1 MVNKLKKTMLATAAG
16 VAALVGGHAAAS
28 ADTVEVKAGD
38 TLSGIAQANNTTTD
52 ELAKTNNISDQNLII
67 AGQTLTVADTKPAA
81 ISADGTTYTVQAGDS
96 LSKVA
101 EHTGVNVATLKA
113 LNGLSATDLI
123 VTGQTL
129 ALKAAPAATAPTV
142 TAAEQAQDLTYIA
155 AADANKDSFM
165 SLDEYNT
172 FKANGGDVNQTAAK
186 PVETVTVPENV
197 AYIAAA
203 DTNKDGFMSA
213 AEYQAYQA
221 NGGAAAAAA
230 QSQQAAPVVSVPEN
244 VTYIAAA
251 DTNKDGFMSAA
262 EYQAYQA
269 NGGAAAAA
277 AQPQQAAPAAA
288 SVPENVTYIAA
299 ADTNKDGF
307 MSAAEYQ
314 AYKANGGATATP
326 AQPAARV
333 TNVSTQQAAS
343 PVASSAVQTILNS
356 LNAKRAA
363 LGLAPVR
370 LDAGLSARAQ
380 ARAQNAVD
388 NGGLPVNHFGTNG
401 EVVAIGWSAGTVINA
416 WYNETNMT
424 TNGTPG
430 HKMWVANAR
439 ASAVGFG
446 IVGNTIVGV
455 SDAGQY

>member
-113 LNGLSATDLI
+113 LNGLAADDLI

-155 AADANKDSFM
+155 AADTNKDGFM

-172 FKANGGDVNQTAAK
+172 FKANGGDVNAVAAK
-186 PVETVTVPENV
+186 PAETVTVPENV

-221 NGGAAAAAA
+221 NGGAAATPAQPAAPAAA
-230 QSQQAAPVVSVPEN
+230 SVPEN

-269 NGGAAAAA
+269 NGGAATV
-277 AQPQQAAPAAA
+277 AQ
-288 SVPENVTYIAA
+288 
-299 ADTNKDGF
+299 
-307 MSAAEYQ
+307 
-314 AYKANGGATATP
+314 

-333 TNVSTQQAAS
+333 TNVSTQQTAA

-380 ARAQNAVD
+380 ARAQNAVN
-388 NGGLPVNHFGTNG
+388 NGGLPVNHFSTNG
-401 EVVAIGWSAGTVINA
+401 EVVAIGWSAGDVIDA
-416 WYNETNMT
+416 WYYEKGMKTL
-424 TNGTPG
+424 GTPG
-430 HKMWVANAR
+430 HQMWVANAR

>member
-155 AADANKDSFM
+155 AADANKDGFM

-172 FKANGGDVNQTAAK
+172 FKANGGDVIQTAAK
-186 PVETVTVPENV
+186 PAETVTVPENV
-197 AYIAAA
+197 A
-203 DTNKDGFMSA
+203 
-213 AEYQAYQA
+213 
-221 NGGAAAAAA
+221 
-230 QSQQAAPVVSVPEN
+230 
-244 VTYIAAA
+244 YIAAA

-333 TNVSTQQAAS
+333 TNVSTQAAA

-380 ARAQNAVD
+380 ARAYNAVN
-388 NGGLPVNHFGTNG
+388 NGGLPSNHFSTNG
-401 EVVAIGWSAGTVINA
+401 EVVAIGWSAGTVIDA
-416 WYNETNMT
+416 WYNETNMM

-430 HKMWVANAR
+430 HQMWVANAR

>member
-52 ELAKTNNISDQNLII
+52 ELSKTNNISDQNLII

-129 ALKAAPAATAPTV
+129 ALKAAPAATAPTL

-155 AADANKDSFM
+155 AADANKDGFM

-186 PVETVTVPENV
+186 PAETVTVPENV
-197 AYIAAA
+197 A
-203 DTNKDGFMSA
+203 
-213 AEYQAYQA
+213 
-221 NGGAAAAAA
+221 
-230 QSQQAAPVVSVPEN
+230 
-244 VTYIAAA
+244 YIAAA

-288 SVPENVTYIAA
+288 SVPENVTYITA

-314 AYKANGGATATP
+314 AYKANGGATAAP

-333 TNVSTQQAAS
+333 TNVSTQQAAA

-356 LNAKRAA
+356 LNVKRAA

-380 ARAQNAVD
+380 ARAYNAVN
-388 NGGLPVNHFGTNG
+388 NGGLTSNHFSTNG
-401 EVVAIGWSAGTVINA
+401 EVVAIGWSAGTVIDA
-416 WYNETNMT
+416 WYNETNMM

-430 HKMWVANAR
+430 HQMWVANAR

>member
-155 AADANKDSFM
+155 AADANKDGFM

-186 PVETVTVPENV
+186 PAETVTVPENV
-197 AYIAAA
+197 A
-203 DTNKDGFMSA
+203 
-213 AEYQAYQA
+213 
-221 NGGAAAAAA
+221 
-230 QSQQAAPVVSVPEN
+230 
-244 VTYIAAA
+244 YIAAA

-333 TNVSTQQAAS
+333 TNVSTQAAA

-380 ARAQNAVD
+380 ARAYNAVN
-388 NGGLPVNHFGTNG
+388 NGGLPSNHFSTNG
-401 EVVAIGWSAGTVINA
+401 EVVAIGWSAGTVIDA
-416 WYNETNMT
+416 WYNETNMM

-430 HKMWVANAR
+430 HQMWVANAR

>member
-113 LNGLSATDLI
+113 LNGLAADDLI

-155 AADANKDSFM
+155 AADTNKDGFM

-172 FKANGGDVNQTAAK
+172 FKANGGDVNAVAAK
-186 PVETVTVPENV
+186 PAETVTIPENV

-203 DTNKDGFMSA
+203 DINKDGFMSA

-221 NGGAAAAAA
+221 NGGAAATPAQPAAPAAA
-230 QSQQAAPVVSVPEN
+230 SVPEN

-269 NGGAAAAA
+269 NGGAATV
-277 AQPQQAAPAAA
+277 AQ
-288 SVPENVTYIAA
+288 
-299 ADTNKDGF
+299 
-307 MSAAEYQ
+307 
-314 AYKANGGATATP
+314 

-333 TNVSTQQAAS
+333 TNVSTQQTAA

-380 ARAQNAVD
+380 ARAQNAVN
-388 NGGLPVNHFGTNG
+388 NGGLPANHFSTNG

-416 WYNETNMT
+416 WYNETNMM

-430 HKMWVANAR
+430 HQMWVTNAR

>member
-155 AADANKDSFM
+155 AADANKDGFM

-186 PVETVTVPENV
+186 PAETVTVPENV

-221 NGGAAAAAA
+221 NGG
-230 QSQQAAPVVSVPEN
+230 
-244 VTYIAAA
+244 
-251 DTNKDGFMSAA
+251 
-262 EYQAYQA
+262 
-269 NGGAAAAA
+269 AAAA

-333 TNVSTQQAAS
+333 TNVSTQAAA

-380 ARAQNAVD
+380 ARAYNAVN
-388 NGGLPVNHFGTNG
+388 NGGLPSNHFSTNG
-401 EVVAIGWSAGTVINA
+401 EVVAIGWSAGTVIDA
-416 WYNETNMT
+416 WYNETNMM

-430 HKMWVANAR
+430 HQMWVANAR

>member
-38 TLSGIAQANNTTTD
+38 TLSSIAQANNTTTD

-67 AGQTLTVADTKPAA
+67 AGQTLTFADTKPAA

-129 ALKAAPAATAPTV
+129 ALKAAPAATAPTL

-155 AADANKDSFM
+155 AADANKDGFM

-186 PVETVTVPENV
+186 PAETVTVPENV
-197 AYIAAA
+197 A
-203 DTNKDGFMSA
+203 
-213 AEYQAYQA
+213 
-221 NGGAAAAAA
+221 
-230 QSQQAAPVVSVPEN
+230 
-244 VTYIAAA
+244 YIAAA

-314 AYKANGGATATP
+314 AYKPNGGATAAP

-333 TNVSTQQAAS
+333 TNVSTQQAAA

-356 LNAKRAA
+356 LNVKRAA

-380 ARAQNAVD
+380 ARAYNAVN
-388 NGGLPVNHFGTNG
+388 NGGLPSNHFSTNG
-401 EVVAIGWSAGTVINA
+401 EVVAIGWSAGTVIDA
-416 WYNETNMT
+416 WYNETNMM

-430 HKMWVANAR
+430 HQMWVANVR

>member
-113 LNGLSATDLI
+113 LNGLAADDLI

-155 AADANKDSFM
+155 AADTNKDGFM

-172 FKANGGDVNQTAAK
+172 FKANGGDVNAVAAK
-186 PVETVTVPENV
+186 PAETVTVPENV

-213 AEYQAYQA
+213 TEYQAYQA
-221 NGGAAAAAA
+221 NGGAAATPAQPAAPAAA
-230 QSQQAAPVVSVPEN
+230 SVPEN

-269 NGGAAAAA
+269 NGGAATV
-277 AQPQQAAPAAA
+277 AQ
-288 SVPENVTYIAA
+288 
-299 ADTNKDGF
+299 
-307 MSAAEYQ
+307 
-314 AYKANGGATATP
+314 

-333 TNVSTQQAAS
+333 TNVSTQQTAA

-380 ARAQNAVD
+380 ARAQNAVN
-388 NGGLPVNHFGTNG
+388 NGGLPANHFSTNG

-416 WYNETNMT
+416 WYNETNMM

-430 HKMWVANAR
+430 HQMWVTNAR

>member
-155 AADANKDSFM
+155 AADANKDGFM

-186 PVETVTVPENV
+186 PAETVTVPENV
-197 AYIAAA
+197 A
-203 DTNKDGFMSA
+203 
-213 AEYQAYQA
+213 
-221 NGGAAAAAA
+221 
-230 QSQQAAPVVSVPEN
+230 
-244 VTYIAAA
+244 YIAAA

-288 SVPENVTYIAA
+288 SVLENVTYIAA

-314 AYKANGGATATP
+314 AYKANGGATAAP

-333 TNVSTQQAAS
+333 TNVSTQQAAA

-370 LDAGLSARAQ
+370 LDAGLSERAQ
-380 ARAQNAVD
+380 ARAYNAVN
-388 NGGLPVNHFGTNG
+388 NGGLPSNHFSTNG

-416 WYNETNMT
+416 WYNETNMM

-430 HKMWVANAR
+430 HQMWVANAR

>member
-155 AADANKDSFM
+155 AADANKDGFM

-186 PVETVTVPENV
+186 PAETVT
-197 AYIAAA
+197 
-203 DTNKDGFMSA
+203 
-213 AEYQAYQA
+213 
-221 NGGAAAAAA
+221 
-230 QSQQAAPVVSVPEN
+230 VPEN

-269 NGGAAAAA
+269 NGGAATAA

-333 TNVSTQQAAS
+333 TNVSTQAAA

-380 ARAQNAVD
+380 ARAYNAVN
-388 NGGLPVNHFGTNG
+388 NGGLPSNHFSTNG
-401 EVVAIGWSAGTVINA
+401 EVVAIGWSAGTVIDA
-416 WYNETNMT
+416 WYNETNMM

-430 HKMWVANAR
+430 HQMWVANAR

>member
-52 ELAKTNNISDQNLII
+52 ELAKTNNISEQNLII

-155 AADANKDSFM
+155 AADANKDGFM

-186 PVETVTVPENV
+186 PAETVTVPENV

-221 NGGAAAAAA
+221 NGGAAAVAA
-230 QSQQAAPVVSVPEN
+230 QSQQATVSVPEN
-244 VTYIAAA
+244 VTYIAAG
-251 DTNKDGFMSAA
+251 DTNKDGFMSTA

-333 TNVSTQQAAS
+333 TNVSTQAAA

-380 ARAQNAVD
+380 ARAYNAVN
-388 NGGLPVNHFGTNG
+388 NGGLPSNHFSTNG

-416 WYNETNMT
+416 WYNETNMM

-430 HKMWVANAR
+430 HQMWVANAR

>member
-1 MVNKLKKTMLATAAG
+1 MVNNLKKTMLATAAG
-16 VAALVGGHAAAS
+16 VAAFVGGHAAAS

-52 ELAKTNNISDQNLII
+52 ALAKTNNINNQNLII

-81 ISADGTTYTVQAGDS
+81 ISADGATYTVQAGDS
-96 LSKVA
+96 LSKIA
-101 EHTGVNVATLKA
+101 EQTGVNVATLKA
-113 LNGLSATDLI
+113 LNSLSANNLV

-129 ALKAAPAATAPTV
+129 SLKQVATAPTAATV
-142 TAAEQAQDLTYIA
+142 TAAETVPAQKLTYIA
-155 AADANKDSFM
+155 AADTNKDGFM

-172 FKANGGDVNQTAAK
+172 FKANGGDVNQTA
-186 PVETVTVPENV
+186 V
-197 AYIAAA
+197 A
-203 DTNKDGFMSA
+203 
-213 AEYQAYQA
+213 QAPT
-221 NGGAAAAAA
+221 
-230 QSQQAAPVVSVPEN
+230 QQAVASVPEN

-262 EYQAYQA
+262 EYQAYEA
-269 NGGAAAAA
+269 NGGAAAV
-277 AQPQQAAPAAA
+277 AQAPVQQAAPAAA

-314 AYKANGGATATP
+314 AYKANGGATAASQVS
-326 AQPAARV
+326 AQPAAR
-333 TNVSTQQAAS
+333 TMNLSTAAAT
-343 PVASSAVQTILNS
+343 PVASSAAQTIVNV

-370 LDAGLSARAQ
+370 LDAGLSARAE
-380 ARAQNAVD
+380 ARAVD
-388 NGGLPVNHFGTNG
+388 AARNGGLPTNHFSTNG
-401 EVVAIGWSAGTVINA
+401 EVVANGFGVSDVINA

-424 TNGTPG
+424 TLGTPG
-430 HKMWVANAR
+430 HRMWVANSR

-446 IVGNTIVGV
+446 IVGNIIVGE

>member
-155 AADANKDSFM
+155 AADANKDGFM

-186 PVETVTVPENV
+186 PAETVTVPENV

-221 NGGAAAAAA
+221 NGGAAAAA
-230 QSQQAAPVVSVPEN
+230 QSQQAAVSVPEN

-269 NGGAAAAA
+269 NGGAATAA

-333 TNVSTQQAAS
+333 TNVSTQAAA

-380 ARAQNAVD
+380 ARAYNAVN
-388 NGGLPVNHFGTNG
+388 NGGLPSNHFSTNG
-401 EVVAIGWSAGTVINA
+401 EVVAIGWSAGTVIDA
-416 WYNETNMT
+416 WYNETNMM

-430 HKMWVANAR
+430 HQMWVANAR

>member
-28 ADTVEVKAGD
+28 ADTVEVKVGD

-52 ELAKTNNISDQNLII
+52 ELSKTNNISDQNLII

-129 ALKAAPAATAPTV
+129 ALKAAPAATAPTL

-155 AADANKDSFM
+155 AADANKDGFM

-186 PVETVTVPENV
+186 PAETVTVPENV
-197 AYIAAA
+197 A
-203 DTNKDGFMSA
+203 
-213 AEYQAYQA
+213 
-221 NGGAAAAAA
+221 
-230 QSQQAAPVVSVPEN
+230 
-244 VTYIAAA
+244 YIAAA

-288 SVPENVTYIAA
+288 SVPENVTYITA

-314 AYKANGGATATP
+314 AYKANGGATAAP

-333 TNVSTQQAAS
+333 TNVSTQQAAA

-356 LNAKRAA
+356 LNVKRAA

-380 ARAQNAVD
+380 ARAYNAVN
-388 NGGLPVNHFGTNG
+388 NGGLPSNHFSTNG
-401 EVVAIGWSAGTVINA
+401 EVVAIGWSAGTVIDA
-416 WYNETNMT
+416 WYNETNMM

-430 HKMWVANAR
+430 HQMWVANAR

>member
-113 LNGLSATDLI
+113 LNGLAADDLI

-155 AADANKDSFM
+155 AADTNKDGFM

-172 FKANGGDVNQTAAK
+172 FKANGGDVNAVAAK
-186 PVETVTVPENV
+186 PAETVTIPENV

-221 NGGAAAAAA
+221 NGGAAATPAQPAAPAAA
-230 QSQQAAPVVSVPEN
+230 SVPEN

-269 NGGAAAAA
+269 NGGAATV
-277 AQPQQAAPAAA
+277 AQ
-288 SVPENVTYIAA
+288 
-299 ADTNKDGF
+299 
-307 MSAAEYQ
+307 
-314 AYKANGGATATP
+314 

-333 TNVSTQQAAS
+333 TNVSTQQTAA

-380 ARAQNAVD
+380 ARAQNAVN
-388 NGGLPVNHFGTNG
+388 NGGLPANHFSTNG

-416 WYNETNMT
+416 WYNETNMM

-430 HKMWVANAR
+430 HQMWVTNAR

>member
-155 AADANKDSFM
+155 ADDANKDGFM

-186 PVETVTVPENV
+186 PAETVTVPENV

-221 NGGAAAAAA
+221 NGGAAAVAA
-230 QSQQAAPVVSVPEN
+230 QSQQATVSVPEN

-251 DTNKDGFMSAA
+251 DTNKDGFMSTA

-269 NGGAAAAA
+269 NGGGAAAA

-326 AQPAARV
+326 AQPATRV
-333 TNVSTQQAAS
+333 TNVSTQAAA

-380 ARAQNAVD
+380 ARAYNAVN
-388 NGGLPVNHFGTNG
+388 NGGLPSNHFSTNG

-416 WYNETNMT
+416 WYNETNMM

-430 HKMWVANAR
+430 HQMWVANAR

>member
-52 ELAKTNNISDQNLII
+52 ELAKTNNIIDQNLII

-155 AADANKDSFM
+155 AADANKDGFM

-186 PVETVTVPENV
+186 PAETVTVPENV
-197 AYIAAA
+197 A
-203 DTNKDGFMSA
+203 
-213 AEYQAYQA
+213 
-221 NGGAAAAAA
+221 
-230 QSQQAAPVVSVPEN
+230 
-244 VTYIAAA
+244 YIAAA

-288 SVPENVTYIAA
+288 SVLENVTYIAA

-314 AYKANGGATATP
+314 AYKANGGATAAP

-333 TNVSTQQAAS
+333 TNVSTQQAAA

-356 LNAKRAA
+356 LNVKRAA

-380 ARAQNAVD
+380 ARAYNAVN
-388 NGGLPVNHFGTNG
+388 NGGLPSNHFSTNG
-401 EVVAIGWSAGTVINA
+401 EVVAIGWSAGTVIDA
-416 WYNETNMT
+416 WYNETNMM

-430 HKMWVANAR
+430 HQMWVANAR

>member
-52 ELAKTNNISDQNLII
+52 ELSKTNNISDQNLII

-129 ALKAAPAATAPTV
+129 ALKAAPAATAPTL

-155 AADANKDSFM
+155 AADANKDGFM

-186 PVETVTVPENV
+186 PAETVTVPENV
-197 AYIAAA
+197 A
-203 DTNKDGFMSA
+203 
-213 AEYQAYQA
+213 
-221 NGGAAAAAA
+221 
-230 QSQQAAPVVSVPEN
+230 
-244 VTYIAAA
+244 YIAAA

-288 SVPENVTYIAA
+288 SVPENVTYITA

-314 AYKANGGATATP
+314 AYKANGGATAAP

-333 TNVSTQQAAS
+333 TNVSTQQAAA

-356 LNAKRAA
+356 LNVKRAA

-380 ARAQNAVD
+380 ARAYNAVN
-388 NGGLPVNHFGTNG
+388 NGGLPSNHFSTNG
-401 EVVAIGWSAGTVINA
+401 EVVAIGWSAGTVIDA
-416 WYNETNMT
+416 WYNETNMM

-430 HKMWVANAR
+430 HQMWVANAR

>member
-155 AADANKDSFM
+155 AADANKDS
-165 SLDEYNT
+165 
-172 FKANGGDVNQTAAK
+172 
-186 PVETVTVPENV
+186 
-197 AYIAAA
+197 
-203 DTNKDGFMSA
+203 FMSA

>member
-16 VAALVGGHAAAS
+16 VAALVGGHAAVS

-67 AGQTLTVADTKPAA
+67 AGQTLTFADTKPAA

-101 EHTGVNVATLKA
+101 AHTGVNVATLKA

-129 ALKAAPAATAPTV
+129 ALKAAPAATAPTL
-142 TAAEQAQDLTYIA
+142 TAAEQAQYLTYIS
-155 AADANKDSFM
+155 AADANKDGFM

-186 PVETVTVPENV
+186 PAETVTVPENV
-197 AYIAAA
+197 A
-203 DTNKDGFMSA
+203 
-213 AEYQAYQA
+213 
-221 NGGAAAAAA
+221 
-230 QSQQAAPVVSVPEN
+230 
-244 VTYIAAA
+244 YIAAA

-314 AYKANGGATATP
+314 AYKANGGATAAP

-333 TNVSTQQAAS
+333 TNVSTQQAAA

-356 LNAKRAA
+356 LNVKRAA

-380 ARAQNAVD
+380 ARAYNAVN
-388 NGGLPVNHFGTNG
+388 NGGLPSNHFSTNG
-401 EVVAIGWSAGTVINA
+401 EVVAIGWSAGTVIDA
-416 WYNETNMT
+416 WYNETNMM

-430 HKMWVANAR
+430 HQMWVANAR

>member
-113 LNGLSATDLI
+113 LNGLSSADLI

-155 AADANKDSFM
+155 AADANKDGFM

-186 PVETVTVPENV
+186 PAETVTVPENV

-221 NGGAAAAAA
+221 NGGAAAAA
-230 QSQQAAPVVSVPEN
+230 QTQQAAVSVPEN

-269 NGGAAAAA
+269 NGGAATAA

-333 TNVSTQQAAS
+333 TNVSTQAAA

-356 LNAKRAA
+356 LNVKRAA

-380 ARAQNAVD
+380 ARAYNAVN
-388 NGGLPVNHFGTNG
+388 NGGLPSNHFSTNG

-416 WYNETNMT
+416 WYNETNMM

-430 HKMWVANAR
+430 HQMWVANAR

>member
-52 ELAKTNNISDQNLII
+52 ELAKVNNISDHNLII

-113 LNGLSATDLI
+113 LNGLSSADLI

-155 AADANKDSFM
+155 AADANKDGFM

-186 PVETVTVPENV
+186 PAETVTVPENV

-221 NGGAAAAAA
+221 NGGAAA
-230 QSQQAAPVVSVPEN
+230 
-244 VTYIAAA
+244 
-251 DTNKDGFMSAA
+251 
-262 EYQAYQA
+262 
-269 NGGAAAAA
+269 
-277 AQPQQAAPAAA
+277 QPQQAAPAAA
-288 SVPENVTYIAA
+288 SVPEKVPYIAA

-314 AYKANGGATATP
+314 AYKANGGTTAAP

-333 TNVSTQQAAS
+333 TNVSTQQAAA

-380 ARAQNAVD
+380 ARAYNAVN
-388 NGGLPVNHFGTNG
+388 NGGLPSNHFSTNG

-416 WYNETNMT
+416 WYNETNMM

-430 HKMWVANAR
+430 HQMWVANAR

>member
-1 MVNKLKKTMLATAAG
+1 MLATAAG

-52 ELAKTNNISDQNLII
+52 ELAKTNNISEQNLII

-155 AADANKDSFM
+155 AADANKDGFM

-186 PVETVTVPENV
+186 PAETVTVPENV

-221 NGGAAAAAA
+221 NGGAAAVAA
-230 QSQQAAPVVSVPEN
+230 QSQQATVSVPEN

-251 DTNKDGFMSAA
+251 DTNKDGFMSTA

-333 TNVSTQQAAS
+333 TNVSTQAAA

-380 ARAQNAVD
+380 ARAYNAVN
-388 NGGLPVNHFGTNG
+388 NGGLPSNHFSTNG

-416 WYNETNMT
+416 WYNETNMM

-430 HKMWVANAR
+430 HQMWVANAR

>member
-113 LNGLSATDLI
+113 LNGLAADDLI

-155 AADANKDSFM
+155 AADTNKDGFM

-172 FKANGGDVNQTAAK
+172 FKANGGDVNAVAAK
-186 PVETVTVPENV
+186 PAETVTVPENV

-221 NGGAAAAAA
+221 NGGAAATPAQPAAPAAA
-230 QSQQAAPVVSVPEN
+230 SVPEN

-269 NGGAAAAA
+269 NGGAATV
-277 AQPQQAAPAAA
+277 AQ
-288 SVPENVTYIAA
+288 
-299 ADTNKDGF
+299 
-307 MSAAEYQ
+307 
-314 AYKANGGATATP
+314 

-333 TNVSTQQAAS
+333 TNVSTQQTAA

-380 ARAQNAVD
+380 ARAQNAVN
-388 NGGLPVNHFGTNG
+388 NGGLPANHFRTNG

-416 WYNETNMT
+416 WYNETNMM

-430 HKMWVANAR
+430 HQMWVTNAR

>member
-113 LNGLSATDLI
+113 LNGLAADDLI

-155 AADANKDSFM
+155 AADTNKDGFM

-172 FKANGGDVNQTAAK
+172 FKANGGDVNAVAAK
-186 PVETVTVPENV
+186 PAETVTVPENV

-221 NGGAAAAAA
+221 NGGAAATPAQPAAPAAA
-230 QSQQAAPVVSVPEN
+230 SVPEN

-269 NGGAAAAA
+269 NGGAATV
-277 AQPQQAAPAAA
+277 AQ
-288 SVPENVTYIAA
+288 
-299 ADTNKDGF
+299 
-307 MSAAEYQ
+307 
-314 AYKANGGATATP
+314 

-333 TNVSTQQAAS
+333 TNVSTQQTAA

-380 ARAQNAVD
+380 ARAQNAVN
-388 NGGLPVNHFGTNG
+388 NGGLPVNHFSTNG

-416 WYNETNMT
+416 WYNETNMM

-430 HKMWVANAR
+430 HQMWVTNAR

>member
-113 LNGLSATDLI
+113 LNGLAADDLI

-155 AADANKDSFM
+155 AADTNKDGFM

-172 FKANGGDVNQTAAK
+172 FKANGGDVNAVAAK
-186 PVETVTVPENV
+186 PAETVTVPENV

-221 NGGAAAAAA
+221 NGGAAATPAAA
-230 QSQQAAPVVSVPEN
+230 SVPEN

-269 NGGAAAAA
+269 NGGAATV
-277 AQPQQAAPAAA
+277 AQ
-288 SVPENVTYIAA
+288 
-299 ADTNKDGF
+299 
-307 MSAAEYQ
+307 
-314 AYKANGGATATP
+314 

-333 TNVSTQQAAS
+333 TNVSTQQTAA

-380 ARAQNAVD
+380 ARAQNAVN
-388 NGGLPVNHFGTNG
+388 NGGLPANHFSTNG

-416 WYNETNMT
+416 WYNETNMM

-430 HKMWVANAR
+430 HQMWVTNAR

>member
-155 AADANKDSFM
+155 AADANKDGFM

-186 PVETVTVPENV
+186 PAETVTVPENV

-221 NGGAAAAAA
+221 NGGAAAAA
-230 QSQQAAPVVSVPEN
+230 QTQQAAVSVPEN

-277 AQPQQAAPAAA
+277 QTQQAAPAAA

-314 AYKANGGATATP
+314 TYKANGGATAAP

-333 TNVSTQQAAS
+333 TNVATQQTAA

-380 ARAQNAVD
+380 ARAYNAVN
-388 NGGLPVNHFGTNG
+388 NGGLPSNHFSTNG

-416 WYNETNMT
+416 WYNETNMM

-430 HKMWVANAR
+430 HQMWVANAR

>member
-81 ISADGTTYTVQAGDS
+81 ISADGTIYTVQAGDS

-155 AADANKDSFM
+155 AADANKDGFM

-186 PVETVTVPENV
+186 PAETVTVPENV

-221 NGGAAAAAA
+221 NGGAA
-230 QSQQAAPVVSVPEN
+230 
-244 VTYIAAA
+244 T
-251 DTNKDGFMSAA
+251 
-262 EYQAYQA
+262 
-269 NGGAAAAA
+269 AA

-333 TNVSTQQAAS
+333 TNVSTQAAA

-380 ARAQNAVD
+380 ARAYNAVN
-388 NGGLPVNHFGTNG
+388 NGGLPSNHFSTNG
-401 EVVAIGWSAGTVINA
+401 EVVAIGWSAGTVIDA
-416 WYNETNMT
+416 WYNETNMM

-430 HKMWVANAR
+430 HQMWVANAR

>member
-129 ALKAAPAATAPTV
+129 ALKAAPAATVPTV

-155 AADANKDSFM
+155 AADANKDGFM

-186 PVETVTVPENV
+186 PAETVTVPENV
-197 AYIAAA
+197 A
-203 DTNKDGFMSA
+203 
-213 AEYQAYQA
+213 
-221 NGGAAAAAA
+221 
-230 QSQQAAPVVSVPEN
+230 
-244 VTYIAAA
+244 YIAAA

-314 AYKANGGATATP
+314 AYKANGGATAAP

-333 TNVSTQQAAS
+333 TNVSTQQAAA

-370 LDAGLSARAQ
+370 LDAGLSNQAQ
-380 ARAQNAVD
+380 ARAKNAVA
-388 NGGLPVNHFGTNG
+388 NGGLPVNHFSTNG
-401 EVVAIGWSAGTVINA
+401 EVVAIGWSAGTVIDA
-416 WYNETNMT
+416 WYNETNMM

-430 HKMWVANAR
+430 HQMWVANAR

-455 SDAGQY
+455 SDAGQYY

>member
-52 ELAKTNNISDQNLII
+52 ELSKTNNISDQNLII

-81 ISADGTTYTVQAGDS
+81 MSADGTTYTVQAGDS

-129 ALKAAPAATAPTV
+129 ALKAAPAATAPTL

-155 AADANKDSFM
+155 AADANKDGFM

-186 PVETVTVPENV
+186 PAETVTVPENV
-197 AYIAAA
+197 A
-203 DTNKDGFMSA
+203 
-213 AEYQAYQA
+213 
-221 NGGAAAAAA
+221 
-230 QSQQAAPVVSVPEN
+230 
-244 VTYIAAA
+244 YIAAA

-288 SVPENVTYIAA
+288 SVPENVTYITA

-314 AYKANGGATATP
+314 AYKANGGATAAP

-333 TNVSTQQAAS
+333 TNVSTQQAAA

-356 LNAKRAA
+356 LNVKRAA

-380 ARAQNAVD
+380 ARAYNAVN
-388 NGGLPVNHFGTNG
+388 NGGLPSNHFSTNG
-401 EVVAIGWSAGTVINA
+401 EVVAIGWSAGTVIDA
-416 WYNETNMT
+416 WYNETNMM

-430 HKMWVANAR
+430 HQMWVANAR

>member
-67 AGQTLTVADTKPAA
+67 AGQTLTFADTKPAA

-101 EHTGVNVATLKA
+101 AHTGVNVATLKA

-129 ALKAAPAATAPTV
+129 ALKAAPAAAAPTL
-142 TAAEQAQDLTYIA
+142 TAAEQAQYLTYIS
-155 AADANKDSFM
+155 AADANKDGFM

-186 PVETVTVPENV
+186 PAETVTVPENV
-197 AYIAAA
+197 A
-203 DTNKDGFMSA
+203 
-213 AEYQAYQA
+213 
-221 NGGAAAAAA
+221 
-230 QSQQAAPVVSVPEN
+230 
-244 VTYIAAA
+244 YIAAA

-314 AYKANGGATATP
+314 AYKANGGATAAP

-333 TNVSTQQAAS
+333 TNVSTQQAAA

-356 LNAKRAA
+356 LNVKRAA

-380 ARAQNAVD
+380 ARAYNAVN
-388 NGGLPVNHFGTNG
+388 NGGLPSNHFSTNG
-401 EVVAIGWSAGTVINA
+401 EVVAIGWSAGTVIDA
-416 WYNETNMT
+416 WYNETNMM

-430 HKMWVANAR
+430 HQMWVANAR

>member
-52 ELAKTNNISDQNLII
+52 ELAKVNNISDHNLII

-113 LNGLSATDLI
+113 LNGLSSADLI
-123 VTGQTL
+123 VTG
-129 ALKAAPAATAPTV
+129 
-142 TAAEQAQDLTYIA
+142 QDLTYIA
-155 AADANKDSFM
+155 AADANKDGFM

-186 PVETVTVPENV
+186 PAETVTVPENV

-221 NGGAAAAAA
+221 NGGAAAAA
-230 QSQQAAPVVSVPEN
+230 
-244 VTYIAAA
+244 
-251 DTNKDGFMSAA
+251 
-262 EYQAYQA
+262 
-269 NGGAAAAA
+269 
-277 AQPQQAAPAAA
+277 QPQQAAPAAA

-307 MSAAEYQ
+307 MSLDEYNTF
-314 AYKANGGATATP
+314 KANGGATAAP
-326 AQPAARV
+326 AQPVARV
-333 TNVSTQQAAS
+333 TNGSTQQAAA

-380 ARAQNAVD
+380 ARAYNAVN
-388 NGGLPVNHFGTNG
+388 NGGLPSNHFSTNG

-416 WYNETNMT
+416 WYNETNMM

-430 HKMWVANAR
+430 HQMWVANAR

>member
-28 ADTVEVKAGD
+28 ADTVGVKAGD

-129 ALKAAPAATAPTV
+129 ALKAAPAATAPTL

-155 AADANKDSFM
+155 AADANKDGFM

-186 PVETVTVPENV
+186 PAETVTVPENV
-197 AYIAAA
+197 A
-203 DTNKDGFMSA
+203 
-213 AEYQAYQA
+213 
-221 NGGAAAAAA
+221 
-230 QSQQAAPVVSVPEN
+230 
-244 VTYIAAA
+244 YIAAA

-288 SVPENVTYIAA
+288 SVPENVTYITA

-314 AYKANGGATATP
+314 AYKANGGATAAP

-333 TNVSTQQAAS
+333 TNVSTQQAAA

-356 LNAKRAA
+356 LNVKRAA

-380 ARAQNAVD
+380 ARAYNAVN
-388 NGGLPVNHFGTNG
+388 NGGLPSNHFSTNG
-401 EVVAIGWSAGTVINA
+401 EVVAIGWSAGTVIDA
-416 WYNETNMT
+416 WYNETNMM

-430 HKMWVANAR
+430 HQMWVANAR